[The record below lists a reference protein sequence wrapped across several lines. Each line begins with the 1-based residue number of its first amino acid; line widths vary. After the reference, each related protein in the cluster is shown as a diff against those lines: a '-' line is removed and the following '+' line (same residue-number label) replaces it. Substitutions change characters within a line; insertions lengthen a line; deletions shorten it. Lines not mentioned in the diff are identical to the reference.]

1 MSVVR
6 EGAPPSRRWRRRL
19 LGISAA
25 VVAVPVAGMT
35 FLALTSDY
43 DYRGLAYFG
52 RPGDPRARAWSR
64 PCWRRDP
71 KYRVRYVLPCARVRG
86 RVVYVQRS
94 DPDGDGDAHAVV
106 VAGARPVVVKFRA
119 PAGRPETPQRALPRL
134 GQRIEV
140 DGTVSGGRYGVRVVE
155 AGRR

>member
-1 MSVVR
+1 MEAATR
-6 EGAPPSRRWRRRL
+6 SRRWRRRL
-19 LGISAA
+19 VGAAAA
-25 VVAVPVAGMT
+25 VVALSATGIA

-43 DYRGLAYFG
+43 DFRGLAHFG
-52 RPGDPRARAWSR
+52 RPGDPRPPAWSK
-64 PCWRRDP
+64 PCWRQDP

-106 VAGARPVVVKFRA
+106 VAGSRPVVVKFRSLA
-119 PAGRPETPQRALPRL
+119 GGHGRPRRALPGL

-140 DGTVSGGRYGVRVVE
+140 AGTVSGGQYGVRVVDV
-155 AGRR
+155 GRR